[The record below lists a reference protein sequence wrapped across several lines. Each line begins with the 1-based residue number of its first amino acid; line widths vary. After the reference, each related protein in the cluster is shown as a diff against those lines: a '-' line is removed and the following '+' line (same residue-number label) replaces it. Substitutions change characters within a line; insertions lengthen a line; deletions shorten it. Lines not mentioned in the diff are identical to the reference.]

1 MNAGTR
7 LGPYEILAPLGAG
20 GMGEVYK
27 ARDTRL
33 DRLVALKLLPSDV
46 ATDPDRLA
54 RFEREARAASALSH
68 PAIVTIYDIG
78 STEAQPWISMELV
91 AGKTLRQ
98 LLEGGPLPLRRA
110 LTIAAQIAEGL
121 AKAHE
126 AGIVHRDLKPE
137 NVMVSDDGFAK
148 ILDFGLA
155 RLNDREAVPEA
166 ATRLAGDTRPGTVL
180 GTLAYMSP
188 EQASGAVVDFRTDQF
203 SFGAV
208 LYEMLTGRRA
218 FDGAS
223 SMATLSAILRDD
235 PTPLGQFDASIPTP
249 VRWIV
254 ERTLEKPPGD
264 RYGSTR
270 DLARD
275 LAKARDHMSELTS
288 GARGLSG
295 TTPRLAPRRREYAL
309 WAAAALL
316 AMAVVA
322 LWTRPPA
329 TSSEPRRPPIRFSL
343 APPDGT
349 TIHPGNQPP
358 FELSPDGRQLV
369 AVLVDRKGTRSLWL
383 RALDSLSWRQLPGT
397 DGAIDPFW
405 SPDGGQIGFF
415 KDNRLQRVPSSGGD
429 VQTICE
435 APSSIGGTWNADGV
449 ILLAIQRGLHRVPA
463 AGGAPSR
470 LTFEQ
475 ARDNE
480 VNLWPT
486 FLPDGRQFL
495 FVVLGGDSTG
505 IYLGSIDSPSRTLL
519 KRFPTRDVTVLGYS
533 DPHFILFV
541 RDRTLMAQQLDL
553 ANKTL
558 IGEAIR
564 IAEDVDQNAP
574 STAFSV
580 SRAGVLAY
588 WSGSRA
594 ISELTWVDRDGTNAR
609 SVGVR
614 GAMVNIAISRDGGRL
629 AIDRMD
635 SVPPSIWTLDLARG
649 GATSRVTSGDYSMS
663 PVWSPDATQL
673 AFGSARQGPPNLYTT
688 TIDRSRPDAR
698 LTESQLVEFPFDWSP
713 DGRFLVFGR
722 QDPSTGYDI
731 WVLPLSG
738 DRTPRSFL
746 TTPFAEWEGR
756 VSPDGRWL
764 AYSSS
769 ESGRTEVY
777 VAKFPEYGDP
787 QLVSTA
793 GGNLPAWR
801 ADGRELYYRDEGR
814 IMAVSVTTDGRFQAG
829 VPRLLFDDPGMVS
842 QNEPIGYAVGRDG
855 RFLLNRF
862 VERTSPPLTVVS
874 DWRVGLVK

>member
-54 RFEREARAASALSH
+54 RFEREARAASALNH

-295 TTPRLAPRRREYAL
+295 TTPRLAPRRHEYAL

-369 AVLVDRKGTRSLWL
+369 AVLVDRKGTRSLWV
-383 RALDSLSWRQLPGT
+383 RALDSLSWRQLAGT

-475 ARDNE
+475 ARDND

-541 RDRTLMAQQLDL
+541 RNRTLMAQQLDL
-553 ANKTL
+553 ANKAL

-738 DRTPRSFL
+738 DCTPRSFL

-756 VSPDGRWL
+756 VSPDGQWL

-777 VAKFPEYGDP
+777 VAKFP
-787 QLVSTA
+787 STA
-793 GGNLPAWR
+793 TLNWCPRRAGTCLRGEPTGESFTTKTKGGSWPCR
-801 ADGRELYYRDEGR
+801 
-814 IMAVSVTTDGRFQAG
+814 
-829 VPRLLFDDPGMVS
+829 
-842 QNEPIGYAVGRDG
+842 
-855 RFLLNRF
+855 
-862 VERTSPPLTVVS
+862 
-874 DWRVGLVK
+874 